1 MSELIYGL
9 INKTSR
15 ILILWQQKR
24 HDANVLAEGPAAQK
38 AECGRGRG
46 RGPAATPGRGLW
58 QAPCLS
64 VALCFGFLFKQLWRA
79 S

>member
-46 RGPAATPGRGLW
+46 RGPAATPGRGL
-58 QAPCLS
+58 
-64 VALCFGFLFKQLWRA
+64 
-79 S
+79 